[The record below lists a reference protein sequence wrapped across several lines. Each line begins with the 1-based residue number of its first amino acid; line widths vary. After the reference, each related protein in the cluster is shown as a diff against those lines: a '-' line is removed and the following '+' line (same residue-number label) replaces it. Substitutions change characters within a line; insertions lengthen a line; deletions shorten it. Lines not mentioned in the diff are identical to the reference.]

1 MLFRSYELRVGSNLF
16 LAPFFNVAYGSVA
29 GGVKFNGTRILDQA
43 TVTLVQIGVAL
54 TGH

>member
-1 MLFRSYELRVGSNLF
+1 
-16 LAPFFNVAYGSVA
+16 
-29 GGVKFNGTRILDQA
+29 VKFNGTRILDQA